1 MDTDE
6 DDLRDL
12 KIVWDKVST
21 KNIIPDM
28 GHPRPIDFSHIR
40 TYLTTHL
47 SIVDGYFHCTRY
59 KVSRQYRRHG
69 QIRRLNQTRPKISLS
84 ILQQIKTD

>member
-28 GHPRPIDFSHIR
+28 GHGRPIDFSHIR
-40 TYLTTHL
+40 TYRDE
-47 SIVDGYFHCTRY
+47 SSVNC
-59 KVSRQYRRHG
+59 
-69 QIRRLNQTRPKISLS
+69 
-84 ILQQIKTD
+84 